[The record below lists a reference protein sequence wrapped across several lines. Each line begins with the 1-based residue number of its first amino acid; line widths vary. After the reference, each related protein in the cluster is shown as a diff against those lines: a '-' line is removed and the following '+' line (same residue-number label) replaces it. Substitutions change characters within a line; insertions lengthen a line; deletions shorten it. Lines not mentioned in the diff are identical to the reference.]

1 MSDTPI
7 FDQLAAERGYDRMI
21 AGGPTLRLRPSAF
34 RTVGQTDKSVNAAPA
49 PANEEDEKTFGG
61 TTPKVAYVD
70 ELKLGAPEEEVI
82 VFRKP
87 IPVTTLADLAKG
99 THQE

>member
-7 FDQLAAERGYDRMI
+7 FDQLARERGFNRMV

-34 RTVGQTDKSVNAAPA
+34 QTTRQTDEDVNAASSA
-49 PANEEDEKTFGG
+49 GTEED
-61 TTPKVAYVD
+61 
-70 ELKLGAPEEEVI
+70 EVI
-82 VFRKP
+82 VFKP

>member
-7 FDQLAAERGYDRMI
+7 FDQLARERGYNRMI

-34 RTVGQTDKSVNAAPA
+34 RSMGQTDKVVNAAPA
-49 PANEEDEKTFGG
+49 PATQG
-61 TTPKVAYVD
+61 VD
-70 ELKLGAPEEEVI
+70 DEEVVHI
-82 VFRKP
+82 KP

>member
-7 FDQLAAERGYDRMI
+7 FDQLARERGYNRMV

-34 RTVGQTDKSVNAAPA
+34 RSVGQTDEVVNAAPV
-49 PANEEDEKTFGG
+49 EEDE
-61 TTPKVAYVD
+61 
-70 ELKLGAPEEEVI
+70 EI
-82 VFRKP
+82 VFAKP
-87 IPVTTLADLAKG
+87 IPVTTLAELAEG

>member
-7 FDQLAAERGYDRMI
+7 FDQLARERGYNRI
-21 AGGPTLRLRPSAF
+21 VSHAPTLPIWPSAF
-34 RTVGQTDKSVNAAPA
+34 RSKGQTDEVVNAAPSDD
-49 PANEEDEKTFGG
+49 EEDLTYFQG

-70 ELKLGAPEEEVI
+70 ELQLGAPEEEVI

-87 IPVTTLADLAKG
+87 IPVATLAEKAEG
-99 THQE
+99 TQQE

>member
-7 FDQLAAERGYDRMI
+7 FDQLAAELGYDRMI

-34 RTVGQTDKSVNAAPA
+34 RTVGQTDKSVNAAPIVEA
-49 PANEEDEKTFGG
+49 PTTEDEI
-61 TTPKVAYVD
+61 
-70 ELKLGAPEEEVI
+70 I
-82 VFRKP
+82 VFKKP

>member
-7 FDQLAAERGYDRMI
+7 FDQLAAERGYSRMI

-34 RTVGQTDKSVNAAPA
+34 RTVGQTDEVVNAAPA
-49 PANEEDEKTFGG
+49 PAADEPVFQG

-70 ELKLGAPEEEVI
+70 EVPSGDEVI
-82 VFRKP
+82 VFKKP

>member
-7 FDQLAAERGYDRMI
+7 FDQLAAERGYNRMI

-34 RTVGQTDKSVNAAPA
+34 RTTGQTDESVNAAPA
-49 PANEEDEKTFGG
+49 PAVQGEED
-61 TTPKVAYVD
+61 
-70 ELKLGAPEEEVI
+70 EVI
-82 VFRKP
+82 VFQSTP

-99 THQE
+99 QQQE

>member
-7 FDQLAAERGYDRMI
+7 FDQLAAERGYNRMI

-34 RTVGQTDKSVNAAPA
+34 RTVGQTDEAVNAAPTVEA
-49 PANEEDEKTFGG
+49 PATEDEI
-61 TTPKVAYVD
+61 
-70 ELKLGAPEEEVI
+70 I
-82 VFRKP
+82 VFQKH
-87 IPVTTLADLAKG
+87 ITVTTLADLAKG

>member
-7 FDQLAAERGYDRMI
+7 FDQLARERGYNRLV

-34 RTVGQTDKSVNAAPA
+34 QTKVQTDKTVNAAPIDTGT
-49 PANEEDEKTFGG
+49 ED
-61 TTPKVAYVD
+61 D
-70 ELKLGAPEEEVI
+70 EEV
-82 VFRKP
+82 VFIKP

-99 THQE
+99 QHQE

>member
-7 FDQLAAERGYDRMI
+7 FDQLARERGYNRMV
-21 AGGPTLRLRPSAF
+21 AGGPTPPLRARKLYTHPQIVVDQMEAH
-34 RTVGQTDKSVNAAPA
+34 GAQTDESVNAAPT
-49 PANEEDEKTFGG
+49 EED
-61 TTPKVAYVD
+61 
-70 ELKLGAPEEEVI
+70 EVI

-87 IPVTTLADLAKG
+87 IPVTTLAELAEG

>member
-7 FDQLAAERGYDRMI
+7 FDQLAREMGYNRMV

-34 RTVGQTDKSVNAAPA
+34 RSVGQTDKTVNAAPSA
-49 PANEEDEKTFGG
+49 GNEDEGFKG

-70 ELKLGAPEEEVI
+70 ELQLGAEPDEVI
-82 VFRKP
+82 VFQKP
-87 IPVTTLADLAKG
+87 IPVTTLAELAKG